1 MPLRSVPL
9 GRRDLFE
16 DRRRAALSCVGVGA
30 GLLLALLMAGVF
42 GGLNRQESAYMD
54 RNPAD
59 VVVSQEGVRTM
70 QLSISALPP
79 ETTAAVAAV
88 PGVAWVEPLRQ
99 MTSTVSVGDTKL
111 VAYVFG
117 VDGGTGAGGDGSA
130 GAAGVAEADGA
141 AGVAGAAGRGGPGE
155 VVEGAPAGPGEVVL
169 DAGGAAQLG
178 VGVGD
183 EVEVFGV
190 ERRVAGLSEGLTS
203 VACTSVFLSA
213 EDFAAGAGPGL
224 NYVLVGSDGSSSPE
238 ALAAAVAAAV
248 PGATVQTAEAFSAEE
263 AALVRDMYAELF
275 TTMRVL
281 GFVIALALVSLTLS
295 SITTAKRREYGIVAA
310 LGATPGR
317 LAAVVASQAAWA
329 VLAATAVAVLA
340 ALGLG
345 AVIDRSLPN
354 IELVLGPRDVLVTLL
369 GAVLVGIPAAL
380 VPLRSVLAVDPAT
393 AFRSR

>member
-1 MPLRSVPL
+1 MARLTFGSVPL
-9 GRRDLFE
+9 GRRNLFE

-88 PGVAWVEPLRQ
+88 PGVAWAEPLRQ
-99 MTSTVSVGDTKL
+99 MTSTVAVGDTKL

-117 VDGGTGAGGDGSA
+117 VDGSGGGDATG
-130 GAAGVAEADGA
+130 GGDAAGT
-141 AGVAGAAGRGGPGE
+141 GAAGRGGPGE

-178 VGVGD
+178 IGVGD
-183 EVEVFGV
+183 QVEVFGV

-203 VACTSVFLSA
+203 VACTSVFLPA

-224 NYVLVGSDGSSSPE
+224 NYVLVGSDGSRSPD
-238 ALAAAVAAAV
+238 ALAADVAAAV
-248 PGATVQTAEAFSAEE
+248 PDATVQTAETFSAEE

-275 TTMRVL
+275 STMRVL

-329 VLAATAVAVLA
+329 VLAATVVAVVA

-345 AVIDRSLPN
+345 AAIDRALPN

>member
-1 MPLRSVPL
+1 MPL
-9 GRRDLFE
+9 GRRNLFE

-130 GAAGVAEADGA
+130 GAGA
-141 AGVAGAAGRGGPGE
+141 AGAGPDGIAGAAGRGGPGE

-178 VGVGD
+178 IGVGD

-203 VACTSVFLSA
+203 VACTSVFLSG

-224 NYVLVGSDGSSSPE
+224 NYVLVGSDGSRSPE
-238 ALAAAVAAAV
+238 VLAASVAAAV

-345 AVIDRSLPN
+345 AAIDRALPN

>member
-1 MPLRSVPL
+1 ME
-9 GRRDLFE
+9 GA
-16 DRRRAALSCVGVGA
+16 RRA
-30 GLLLALLMAGVF
+30 
-42 GGLNRQESAYMD
+42 
-54 RNPAD
+54 
-59 VVVSQEGVRTM
+59 
-70 QLSISALPP
+70 
-79 ETTAAVAAV
+79 
-88 PGVAWVEPLRQ
+88 
-99 MTSTVSVGDTKL
+99 
-111 VAYVFG
+111 
-117 VDGGTGAGGDGSA
+117 
-130 GAAGVAEADGA
+130 
-141 AGVAGAAGRGGPGE
+141 
-155 VVEGAPAGPGEVVL
+155 GEVVL

-248 PGATVQTAEAFSAEE
+248 PGATVQTGEAFSAEE

-345 AVIDRSLPN
+345 AAIDRALPN
-354 IELVLGPRDVLVTLL
+354 IELVLGPATCWSRCSAPSSSASRRRWCHCGRSSPSTPPPPS
-369 GAVLVGIPAAL
+369 APADAN
-380 VPLRSVLAVDPAT
+380 PAT
-393 AFRSR
+393 TSRHPVGYPLAFW